1 MEKKQKRNVL
11 LGVWCLA
18 VVLVICF
25 NCWATGYAL
34 SWDNVLTGYFG
45 IIETK
50 KDDAEKDK
58 DAADDVA
65 FATLEELNAAEKAA
79 ELQIVDEGV
88 VLLQNNGG
96 ALPLAKGS
104 KVSVFGQTAQMWMTK
119 EKLTNTKDT
128 VFLESLEAAGLQ
140 INGSLRK
147 MYKQSKHTKWGNGA
161 NLGNGGIAGSWE
173 VDEVPVSEYKD
184 SVKESFSEYGDAA
197 IVVIT
202 RGGSEGGDLPRYMDR
217 YGGNQEDDYLSL
229 SPNEKDLLA
238 MVGAAFDKVIVV
250 LHTTNAMSMA
260 FAQVADYGVD
270 AVLWVS
276 GTGVDGV
283 EEMGK
288 ILVGDVNPS
297 GKNID
302 TYVYDNFSAPA
313 MQNFGDFR
321 FTSGG
326 KLIDAVTTTVGGTYS
341 YQHYAE
347 GIYVGYK
354 YYETRYED
362 RVMGTENVGDYDYAA
377 TVAYPFGH
385 GLSYTT
391 FDWTDFSAT
400 APDAQGR
407 MTLSVKITNT
417 GSAAG
422 KEVAQLYYQ
431 APYTAYDRENGV
443 EKAAVNLLEF
453 GKTRL
458 LQPGDS
464 ETLSLTVNVNDMK
477 SYDSKGAKT
486 YILEE
491 GDYYLT
497 LARDAHEA
505 VNNILAA
512 KGYTMDSGMTAAG
525 DSSRVQHYAHAAFTK
540 LDKAPTGNAITNQ
553 FDDCQL
559 EDAVY
564 LSRSNWS
571 VMDND
576 GLRYA
581 DGKVE
586 GVSETMDGTKFA
598 YTHEAAEWVIQ
609 ALTSEGWDVAGNP
622 LSMDDASWPEVKY
635 SQKGALKL
643 QDMVGKALNDP
654 DWEKLISQLS
664 QKEQLEIIGKAMY
677 VTPEIEAIGKPVAN
691 SLDGP
696 QGMIDY
702 VSGGTGYQFTD
713 ENMLGATWNKELVD
727 LMADLVSQE
736 FTMKGVTA
744 WWAPAVNMHRT
755 AFSGRNFEYYSEDS
769 VFNGL
774 MAAVAAKAAKKNGV
788 NCQVKHFFL
797 NDQEFNR
804 GANGRL
810 APFCTEQAIREIYM
824 KPFEMAIVD
833 GGAAGI
839 MLSMARVGTRIAP
852 GSYAVCTGILRNEWG
867 MTGAIITD
875 AQSLTLR
882 EAEQA
887 LAAGC
892 DLVCTTRMTEYPEAV
907 LASRGG
913 QYTLQTAVKHALH
926 MQANS
931 ASFDVE
937 IATGYP
943 IYKILLIAYN
953 VLTAIYLAWATLEVL
968 RKLFPEKKWISPK
981 ALRIIRIVLGAIGIA
996 GLAFLLYMFFTQWL
1010 PVLQFAL
1017 QTAV

>member
-1 MEKKQKRNVL
+1 MQKNRKPGIWL
-11 LGVWCLA
+11 SVWCL
-18 VVLVICF
+18 VLAGVICF
-25 NCWATGYAL
+25 NVWVTGYAV
-34 SWDNVLTGYFG
+34 SWDSVLTGYFG
-45 IIETK
+45 IIEEKQAAGEEKEKTK
-50 KDDAEKDK
+50 KFE
-58 DAADDVA
+58 
-65 FATLEELNAAEKAA
+65 TLEALNAAQKEA

-88 VLLQNNGG
+88 VLLKNRDN

-128 VFLESLEAAGLQ
+128 VFLESLEAAGLE

-161 NLGNGGIAGSWE
+161 NLGNGGIAGTWA
-173 VDEVPVSEYKD
+173 VDEVPAGEYKD
-184 SVKESFSEYGDAA
+184 SVKESFANYNDAA

-217 YGGNQEDDYLSL
+217 YEGRQEDDYLSL
-229 SPNEKDLLA
+229 SPEERDLLS
-238 MVGAAFDKVIVV
+238 MVGASFDRVIVV
-250 LHTTNAMSMA
+250 LHTTNAMSMD
-260 FAQVADYGVD
+260 FLLNEEYGVD

-283 EEMGK
+283 QEMGR

-297 GKNID
+297 GRNID

-326 KLIDAVTTTVGGTYS
+326 ELIQATTTTVGGTYS

-362 RVMGTENVGDYDYAA
+362 RVMGTPHTGEYDYAA
-377 TVAYPFGH
+377 TVAMPFGF
-385 GLSYTT
+385 GLSYTD
-391 FDWTDFSAT
+391 FDWSGFTAT
-400 APDAQGR
+400 APDENGN
-407 MTLSVKITNT
+407 MTFSVTVTNT
-417 GSAAG
+417 GSMAG
-422 KEVAQLYYQ
+422 KDVAELYFQ
-431 APYTAYDRENGV
+431 APYTDYDREHGV
-443 EKAAVNLLEF
+443 EKASVNLLDF
-453 GKTRL
+453 AKTKL
-458 LQPGDS
+458 LQPGES
-464 ETLSLTVNVNDMK
+464 ETLTISANVSDMK
-477 SYDSKGAKT
+477 SYDSKGAGT
-486 YILEE
+486 YILED
-491 GDYYLT
+491 GDYFLT
-497 LARDAHEA
+497 LARDAHAA
-505 VNNILAA
+505 VNNILTE
-512 KGYTMDSGMTAAG
+512 KGYSVADGMTDDG
-525 DSSRVQHYAHAAFTK
+525 NRDFVYRCTRTSFEK
-540 LDKAPTGNAITNQ
+540 LDRAPTGNTISNQ
-553 FDDCQL
+553 FDDVAL

-564 LSRSNWS
+564 LSRSNWEA
-571 VMDND
+571 MEQD

-581 DGKVE
+581 DGTVQ
-586 GVSETMDGTKFA
+586 GVSETMDGTGFA
-598 YTHEAAEWVIQ
+598 YTHEASERIIRE
-609 ALTSEGWDVAGNP
+609 LTSEGWDVAGNP
-622 LSMDDASWPEVKY
+622 LSMDDPLWPEVSY
-635 SQKGALKL
+635 SQGGSMKL
-643 QDMVGKALNDP
+643 QDMVGRPLTDSGW
-654 DWEKLISQLS
+654 DRLLSQLS
-664 QKEQLEIIGKAMY
+664 QQEQLEIIGKAMY
-677 VTPEIEAIGKPVAN
+677 VTPEIASIGKPQAN

-713 ENMLGATWNKELVD
+713 ENMLGATWNKDLVALMAELV
-727 LMADLVSQE
+727 SEE

-744 WWAPAVNMHRT
+744 WWSPAVNIHRA
-755 AFSGRNFEYYSEDS
+755 AFSGRNFEYYSEDGMFS
-769 VFNGL
+769 GI
-774 MAAVAAKAAKKNGV
+774 MAAIAAKTAKDNGV

-810 APFCTEQAIREIYM
+810 APFCSEQAIREIYL
-824 KPFEMAIVD
+824 KPFEKAIVE
-833 GGAAGI
+833 GGASGI

-875 AQSLTLR
+875 AQSLTPK

-892 DLVCTTRMTEYPEAV
+892 DLVCTTRMTEYLDST

-913 QYTLQTAVKHALH
+913 QYMLQTAVKHTLH

-931 ASFDVE
+931 ASFDVKVVK
-937 IATGYP
+937 GFP
-943 IYKILLIAYN
+943 IYKLILIAYN
-953 VLTAIYLAWATLEVL
+953 VLTFIYMAWATLEIL
-968 RKLFPEKKWISPK
+968 R
-981 ALRIIRIVLGAIGIA
+981 ALYPDGKMIPGRKVYRTIRIALGSVGIVIL
-996 GLAFLLYMFFTQWL
+996 GFLLYMFFTTWL